1 MKLFLPIFLLG
12 IAMSGPAAASSFV
25 MLQRAAKPISP
36 SIIYFGEP
44 EAAAAAPEPQ
54 VPFDPPAELAG
65 PPGSSPTAGGS
76 SITVVSPSVIALGTR
91 HNEVEFGAVAAVGEN
106 ERPKP
111 RNPHLP
117 PMVIRGGIYGDAFT
131 AGDGGAAAALEQA
144 PAAQQQAAGRPAA
157 GGSDD
162 APRQKPGQ
170 PSSPEPPP
178 VAVRPLP
185 TAKME

>member
-12 IAMSGPAAASSFV
+12 ISMSGPAGASSFV
-25 MLQRAAKPISP
+25 MLRQTAKPISP

-44 EAAAAAPEPQ
+44 ETAAAEPELQ
-54 VPFDPPAELAG
+54 IPFDPPAELAG
-65 PPGSSPTAGGS
+65 PPGNLPSAGGS
-76 SITVVSPSVIALGTR
+76 SITVVSPSVIALGAR
-91 HNEVEFGAVAAVGEN
+91 HNDVEFGTVAAVGES
-106 ERPKP
+106 ERPKA

-131 AGDGGAAAALEQA
+131 SGDGLAATPPQQVPEVQKQASGGADE
-144 PAAQQQAAGRPAA
+144 
-157 GGSDD
+157 
-162 APRQKPGQ
+162 APRRRPDQ

-178 VAVRPLP
+178 AAVRPPP